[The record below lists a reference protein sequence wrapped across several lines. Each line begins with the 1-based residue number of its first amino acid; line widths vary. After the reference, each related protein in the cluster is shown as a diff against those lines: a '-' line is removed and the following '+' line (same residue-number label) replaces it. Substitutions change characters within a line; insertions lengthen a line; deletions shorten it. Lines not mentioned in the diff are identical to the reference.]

1 MTTARSLSLGAALV
15 ASFAVGMLLEPA
27 SARATLPGPV
37 GRIAF
42 DTFGEGRGFETLS
55 AHRFRRSE
63 ACVIKPSSS
72 TVAVRNI
79 ALP

>member
-55 AHRFRRSE
+55 AHCFCRSH
-63 ACVIKPSSS
+63 ACVRMLSVSDD
-72 TVAVRNI
+72 AVRNI
-79 ALP
+79 APP